1 MAILNIVKDGDELLR
16 KKSRPV
22 EAITPRIEA
31 LIGDMIETM
40 RKANGVGLAAVQVG
54 ILRRLVVI
62 ETEEGN
68 PRCFINPV
76 ICERK
81 GSEEG
86 VEGCLS
92 VPGVWGKVERPSE
105 ITITYMDEKG
115 VTHTTV
121 ETELAAR
128 CLCHECDHL
137 DGILFKDKA
146 TEFFSREDLEEE

>member
-22 EAITPRIEA
+22 ETITPRIEA

-54 ILRRLVVI
+54 VLRRLVVI

-76 ICERK
+76 ITDRK
-81 GSEEG
+81 GSETKL
-86 VEGCLS
+86 EGCLS
-92 VPGVWGKVERPSE
+92 VPEVWGSVERPTE
-105 ITITYMDEKG
+105 ITITYKDEKG
-115 VTHTTV
+115 VEHTTV
-121 ETELAAR
+121 ETDLAAR

-137 DGILFKDKA
+137 EGILFKDKA

>member
-22 EAITPRIEA
+22 EAITPRITA

-76 ICERK
+76 ITERK
-81 GSEEG
+81 GSD
-86 VEGCLS
+86 VKLEGCLS
-92 VPGVWGKVERPSE
+92 VPGKYGEVSRP
-105 ITITYMDEKG
+105 MQ
-115 VTHTTV
+115 VTVQCQNRNGETV
-121 ETELAAR
+121 EYHGSELLAR
-128 CLCHECDHL
+128 AFCHEIDHL
-137 DGILFKDKA
+137 DGKLFTDFV
-146 TEFFSREDLEEE
+146 TEYLE